1 MQKTIEVTIKLA
13 SEDEFTLD
21 FYEPESGD
29 HICIEGDNSYDGS
42 LIERVGTELLSW
54 VSLMREEQEDEEPEE
69 N

>member
-1 MQKTIEVTIKLA
+1 MQKTIEVTIKLT
-13 SEDEFTLD
+13 SEDEFTMD

-29 HICIEGDNSYDGS
+29 HICIEGDDSYDGS
-42 LIERVGTELLSW
+42 LIDRVGTELLSW